1 MFVNMFVNLLLKLI
15 LVNKKQQLTTN
26 LENVALLGLQEEEE
40 PGLAL
45 VGGAG
50 VYYDPPFRVQVV
62 PAARDGHPVEKIF
75 NLIAC

>member
-1 MFVNMFVNLLLKLI
+1 MFLYTIVKLKKYSFVPH
-15 LVNKKQQLTTN
+15 KQQLTTN
-26 LENVALLGLQEEEE
+26 LENVALFGLQEEEE

-62 PAARDGHPVEKIF
+62 PAARDGHPVGKFSI
-75 NLIAC
+75 